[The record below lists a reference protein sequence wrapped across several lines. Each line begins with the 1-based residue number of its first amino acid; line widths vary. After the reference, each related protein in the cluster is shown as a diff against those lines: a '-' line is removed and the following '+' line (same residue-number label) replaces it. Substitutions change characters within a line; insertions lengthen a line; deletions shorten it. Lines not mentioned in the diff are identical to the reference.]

1 MQGGVLLNYLPTRNE
16 LSKAIL
22 TVFNNDT
29 SIVLTTK
36 EINDR
41 VVELLSIPENLLL
54 IEEANG
60 SGSQYSYLMRW
71 AMTELKQR
79 HKLQNLERGKWKLL

>member
-1 MQGGVLLNYLPTRNE
+1 MLGGVLLNYLPTRNE

-54 IEEANG
+54 IEEVNG

-71 AMTELKQR
+71 ARTELKQR

>member
-1 MQGGVLLNYLPTRNE
+1 MNYLPTRSE

-36 EINDR
+36 EINDK
-41 VVELLSIPENLLL
+41 VVNLLSIPENLLL

-71 AMTELKQR
+71 ARTELKQR
-79 HKLQNLERGKWKLL
+79 HKSQSLERGKWKLL

>member
-71 AMTELKQR
+71 ARTELKQR

>member
-1 MQGGVLLNYLPTRNE
+1 MLFLNYLPTRSE
-16 LSKAIL
+16 LTQAIL

-36 EINDR
+36 EINDK
-41 VVELLSIPENLLL
+41 VAKLLSIPEDLLL

-71 AMTELKQR
+71 ARTELKQR
-79 HKLQNLERGKWKLL
+79 HKLKNLERGKWMLN

>member
-54 IEEANG
+54 IEEVNG

-71 AMTELKQR
+71 ARTELKQR

>member
-1 MQGGVLLNYLPTRNE
+1 MLNYLPTRSE

-36 EINDR
+36 EINDK
-41 VVELLSIPENLLL
+41 VVNLLSIPENLLL

-71 AMTELKQR
+71 ARTELKQR
-79 HKLQNLERGKWKLL
+79 HKIQNLERGKWKLL

>member
-1 MQGGVLLNYLPTRNE
+1 MLGGVLLNYFPTRNE

-54 IEEANG
+54 IEEVNG

-71 AMTELKQR
+71 ARTELKQR

>member
-1 MQGGVLLNYLPTRNE
+1 MNYLPTRSE

-36 EINDR
+36 EINDK
-41 VVELLSIPENLLL
+41 VVNLLSIPENLLL
-54 IEEANG
+54 MEEANG
-60 SGSQYSYLMRW
+60 SGSQYSYLIRW
-71 AMTELKQR
+71 ARTELKQR
-79 HKLQNLERGKWKLL
+79 HKIQNLERGKWKLL

>member
-1 MQGGVLLNYLPTRNE
+1 MNYLPTRSE

-36 EINDR
+36 EINDK
-41 VVELLSIPENLLL
+41 VVNLLSIPENLLL

-71 AMTELKQR
+71 ARTELKQR
-79 HKLQNLERGKWKLL
+79 HKIQNLERGKWKLL

>member
-1 MQGGVLLNYLPTRNE
+1 MLGGVLLNYLPTRNE

-71 AMTELKQR
+71 ARTELKQR

>member
-1 MQGGVLLNYLPTRNE
+1 MNYLPTRSE
-16 LSKAIL
+16 LAQAIL

-36 EINDR
+36 EINEK
-41 VVELLSIPENLLL
+41 VIKLLSIPDDLLQ
-54 IEEANG
+54 IEETNG

-71 AMTELKQR
+71 TRTELKQR
-79 HKLQNLERGKWKLL
+79 HKLKNLERGKWTLL

>member
-1 MQGGVLLNYLPTRNE
+1 MNYLPTRSE

-36 EINDR
+36 EINDK
-41 VVELLSIPENLLL
+41 VVNLLSIPENLLL
-54 IEEANG
+54 IEETNG

-71 AMTELKQR
+71 ARTELKQR
-79 HKLQNLERGKWKLL
+79 HKIQNLERGKWKLL

>member
-1 MQGGVLLNYLPTRNE
+1 MNYLPTRSE

-36 EINDR
+36 EINDK
-41 VVELLSIPENLLL
+41 VVNLLSIPENLLL
-54 IEEANG
+54 MEEANG

-71 AMTELKQR
+71 ARTELKQR
-79 HKLQNLERGKWKLL
+79 HKIQNLERGKWKLL